1 MTARG
6 QGSNEKET
14 SWGQAQRAVL
24 LARKAGDYGDESA
37 RTAVKR
43 MADEAQPKSVY
54 LVQVPPGP

>member
-1 MTARG
+1 MTAR
-6 QGSNEKET
+6 
-14 SWGQAQRAVL
+14 GQAQRAVL

-54 LVQVPPGP
+54 LVQVPPRPCIRCF